1 MRRGRLKIEEG
12 VGEGLVG
19 MVGRGNVGWESGSV
33 GEGVWGWLGWLRGG
47 GSVGEEAS
55 SNTSGG
61 VWGWGLGWD
70 SVKVALHNAVLFALA
85 QAEGYAALL
94 RESE

>member
-1 MRRGRLKIEEG
+1 MEKKRVATPVAACG
-12 VGEGLVG
+12 
-19 MVGRGNVGWESGSV
+19 
-33 GEGVWGWLGWLRGG
+33 
-47 GSVGEEAS
+47 
-55 SNTSGG
+55 
-61 VWGWGLGWD
+61 GWGLGWD